1 MNELTD
7 SELLERFARGGS
19 EEAFT
24 ALVDRHVNLV
34 HSAAL
39 RGVAR
44 PDQAEEITQAVFIIL
59 AHKAAS
65 LGTTTVLS
73 GWLYR
78 TARLTAANFRR
89 GEQRRTQREQEAF
102 MQSTLQET
110 AAAECA
116 WSELSPLL
124 DDAMTHLRQADHDA
138 LVLRYFENKSL
149 QEVGQTLGVGERAAQ
164 KRVGRALE
172 RLRRLFQKRGVV
184 ATAAGIAGAIS
195 TCSVQAAP
203 AGLAATI
210 SAAAVQ
216 GSAVAGS
223 TLTLVKGTLSIMSW
237 IKTKMAIAFG
247 AGALVASA
255 GAVAVVHIHHA
266 QSMNQTRAVGYAVPD
281 GEMHARSGSGTV
293 GMGGG
298 IGSYSAGE
306 SGVGNVVPDSA
317 MTPAEAEMREAK
329 LRAERA
335 GGRANLGSGGI
346 AEKQAAERRAA
357 GGPATSARS
366 E

>member
-7 SELLERFARGGS
+7 SQLLERFAQGGS
-19 EEAFT
+19 DEAFT
-24 ALVDRHVNLV
+24 ALVDRHINLV

-39 RGVAR
+39 RGVSR

-65 LGTTTVLS
+65 LGATTVLS

-110 AAAECA
+110 GAAAGA

-124 DDAMTHLRQADHDA
+124 DDAMSDLRQSDHDA

-149 QEVGQTLGVGERAAQ
+149 QEVGATLGVGERAAQ

-203 AGLAATI
+203 AGLATTI

-255 GAVAVVHIHHA
+255 GTVALVHYHLHQA
-266 QSMNQTRAVGYAVPD
+266 QPVHNWT
-281 GEMHARSGSGTV
+281 GSGT
-293 GMGGG
+293 GGYG
-298 IGSYSAGE
+298 AGG
-306 SGVGNVVPDSA
+306 SGVGTVVSDQA

-329 LRAERA
+329 VRAERA
-335 GGRANLGSGGI
+335 GGRANLGSGGL
-346 AEKQAAERRAA
+346 AEKHAAEQRAA
-357 GGPATSARS
+357 GAPATSARS